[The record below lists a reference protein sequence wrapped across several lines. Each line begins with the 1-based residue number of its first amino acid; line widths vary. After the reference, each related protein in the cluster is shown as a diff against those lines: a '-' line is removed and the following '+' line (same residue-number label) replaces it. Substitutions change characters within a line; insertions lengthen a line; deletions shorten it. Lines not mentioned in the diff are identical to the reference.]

1 MIDALAILESPV
13 QIAIVLVIA
22 LLVFG
27 PKKLP
32 EIGKQIGSAL
42 RELRKATSDLS
53 HSFNTD
59 YDPDD
64 SAYASHKNG
73 GSSSSYYS
81 SYSYEPPPD
90 LTDYTLVGQTPVPSS
105 TSDSAA
111 AAFDDYAA
119 LSAAVAKADAPG
131 ISAPPGE
138 TVPRMGSGRQA
149 EDEEA
154 ANA

>member
-1 MIDALAILESPV
+1 MIDALAMFESPV

-42 RELRKATSDLS
+42 RELRKATNDLS

-59 YDPDD
+59 YDPDG
-64 SAYASHKNG
+64 SSYSSHKNG

-81 SYSYEPPPD
+81 PYTYEPPPD
-90 LTDYTLVGQTPVPSS
+90 LTDYTLVGRSPSHS
-105 TSDSAA
+105 ETSAPPA
-111 AAFDDYAA
+111 TAYDDYAA
-119 LSAAVAKADAPG
+119 LSAAVAKTEAP
-131 ISAPPGE
+131 ATQPPSGE
-138 TVPRMGSGRQA
+138 TVARTGPGR
-149 EDEEA
+149 EREGEEA